1 MLKGQFWDEEIRV
14 QRTIKFAI
22 RTERLGEPNFLDNV
36 RQAIWSVSPNLPLAN
51 ILTLQ
56 EIFDRS
62 MARTSFALVM
72 LGIAAGAALLLGAV
86 GIYGVTSYVVSLRR
100 REIGVR
106 IALGAQQRDV
116 SRMVLRH
123 AMLLA
128 GIGVLVGLGA
138 AYGLTRLMSALLF
151 GVGAMDPLTYAAVAV
166 GIAVLA
172 MLASYL
178 PARRAARVDPIEA
191 LRAK

>member
-1 MLKGQFWDEEIRV
+1 MTLVSTIR
-14 QRTIKFAI
+14 
-22 RTERLGEPNFLDNV
+22 
-36 RQAIWSVSPNLPLAN
+36 
-51 ILTLQ
+51 
-56 EIFDRS
+56 
-62 MARTSFALVM
+62 
-72 LGIAAGAALLLGAV
+72 AAGAALLLGAV
-86 GIYGVTSYVVSLRR
+86 GIYGVTSYVVSQRR

-123 AMLLA
+123 ALMLA
-128 GIGVLVGLGA
+128 AMGVVVGLGA

-151 GVGAMDPLTYAAVAV
+151 GVSAVDPLTYAAVGV
-166 GIAVLA
+166 GIAALT

-191 LRAK
+191 LRWK